1 MTKGIHILKTCFSL
15 LLIQIFAW
23 MQFTAAAHTHDHAH
37 LDTPNIQSAAHDI
50 TAHHIH
56 DTADVSPHH
65 FDHGEHKV
73 CPPEDDH
80 QDEPHNCSVCIIAA
94 YSDETESGETD
105 NPATDYSSLI
115 IETRSFQP
123 FEFEGSG
130 PPYLEQ
136 SPHIIWRLKPH
147 PHAQRAPPYSI

>member
-1 MTKGIHILKTCFSL
+1 
-15 LLIQIFAW
+15 
-23 MQFTAAAHTHDHAH
+23 MQFTAAAHTHDHTS
-37 LDTPNIQSAAHDI
+37 LDAPNIHSAAHGI

-56 DTADVSPHH
+56 DTAEASPHH
-65 FDHGEHKV
+65 HDHGEHKE

-123 FEFEGSG
+123 FEFEGSA

-136 SPHIIWRLKPH
+136 SP
-147 PHAQRAPPYSI
+147 QYYGD